1 MKKFFS
7 KKRNVGERTKSKEN
21 VTNEKRSNP
30 LHSVGMKLFLYFFVS
45 IVAFVSIVGYLAYQ
59 TSKDIIGEKVA
70 SASHQTIIMA
80 REKLDMIYKKY
91 DEVTM
96 SYVVDSDFQTMLRDF
111 NGMSEENAYES
122 LQLNNKIRNRLQQRV
137 FTDSNL
143 VSLELYNLDGSQYL
157 NQSDTAL
164 SEVDWFQNILEENG
178 AAVWIE
184 PNENLTANSFAV
196 GRLIKD
202 TVTSQASVVLVMEI
216 KMSTLSDQLVNIDMG
231 ETDNQ
236 LIISEE
242 GIIIHSFDES
252 KIGEMSNIDF
262 TSGQQNN
269 INSDQ
274 YIGENE
280 EGVEELIVFDQSP
293 KNSRW
298 YVVGTVHLEEL
309 TRDTKQIYNITLLV
323 ALIAAALAI
332 VIGFM
337 LARIFGRP
345 LVNLRNLMQRG
356 EQGDLSVRTNIK
368 SKDEIGQLGTSFNRM
383 MEQIAML
390 VQHTNQ
396 SAQEVLRT
404 AAELSDVS
412 KKTAMSAKEI
422 SVATEQIAGG
432 ASTLALEAERGNE
445 LTSNIRVEMDSVVDS
460 NFEMGKSAN
469 EVRKVSEQG
478 IVYMSQLIEK
488 TNSTEK
494 MTRSMTDKVDNL
506 RESTTSIRQI
516 LDVLNSMTKQTNILS
531 LNATIEA
538 ARAGAA
544 GKGFMVV
551 ADEIRK
557 LADQS
562 KQSIEVVGQITEGI
576 QNEIDETVAVLS
588 EAYPMFKEQ
597 TDSVREADLIFK
609 NVQGQMDEFI
619 QHLDAVT
626 NSIQQLEGSQATLS
640 EAMSSVSSVS
650 QESSAT
656 SEEVASLSSEQ
667 LNVSEGLV
675 ELSQT
680 LEALSKSLDESLS
693 KFNT

>member
-1 MKKFFS
+1 
-7 KKRNVGERTKSKEN
+7 
-21 VTNEKRSNP
+21 
-30 LHSVGMKLFLYFFVS
+30 
-45 IVAFVSIVGYLAYQ
+45 
-59 TSKDIIGEKVA
+59 
-70 SASHQTIIMA
+70 
-80 REKLDMIYKKY
+80 
-91 DEVTM
+91 
-96 SYVVDSDFQTMLRDF
+96 
-111 NGMSEENAYES
+111 
-122 LQLNNKIRNRLQQRV
+122 
-137 FTDSNL
+137 
-143 VSLELYNLDGSQYL
+143 
-157 NQSDTAL
+157 
-164 SEVDWFQNILEENG
+164 
-178 AAVWIE
+178 
-184 PNENLTANSFAV
+184 
-196 GRLIKD
+196 
-202 TVTSQASVVLVMEI
+202 
-216 KMSTLSDQLVNIDMG
+216 
-231 ETDNQ
+231 
-236 LIISEE
+236 
-242 GIIIHSFDES
+242 
-252 KIGEMSNIDF
+252 
-262 TSGQQNN
+262 
-269 INSDQ
+269 
-274 YIGENE
+274 
-280 EGVEELIVFDQSP
+280 
-293 KNSRW
+293 
-298 YVVGTVHLEEL
+298 
-309 TRDTKQIYNITLLV
+309 
-323 ALIAAALAI
+323 
-332 VIGFM
+332 M